1 MVLPENVMGV
11 ASAGE
16 DAEGRA
22 GKAAEAHCG
31 ARPVP
36 ERLQSPDLHAHPEL
50 SADPTGMACAL
61 PKQGAPVLC
70 ALVTGATG
78 GIGRELCAELVRDHG
93 TLAIVGR
100 SREKLDELAK
110 HLSER
115 YDVDVRVFVA
125 DFAQPGAIDVLVA
138 QVRAANLQVETLVN
152 NAGFGYDAPFAE
164 SSLERQRA
172 LVQTNDVT
180 LMELCHAFAPDMAAR
195 GHGGILNVASVAGF
209 VPGPYMS
216 TYYASKAF
224 VQSFS
229 SALHMELRPHGVH
242 VTALCPGPV
251 RTPFWDN
258 ADAGETAL
266 ARLTISAS
274 RVARAAVRALA
285 CNRLLSGRAGEN
297 HRVRQPP
304 CAAHVGR
311 CGSGVVAET
320 EKIRGRGAPSSN
332 SRLHSLRLRVAR
344 AKMAKCASF
353 LMHEV
358 VTRAFLELSTA
369 N

>member
-11 ASAGE
+11 VSAGE

-31 ARPVP
+31 AQSVA

-50 SADPTGMACAL
+50 LADPTGMACAL

-78 GIGRELCAELVRDHG
+78 GIGRELCAELARDHG
-93 TLAIVGR
+93 VLALVGR
-100 SREKLDELAK
+100 SQEKLDELAK

-115 YDVDVRVFVA
+115 YDVAVRTFVA

-138 QVRAANLQVETLVN
+138 QVKAANLQVETLVN
-152 NAGFGYDAPFAE
+152 NAGFGYDAPFAH
-164 SSLERQRA
+164 SNLARQQA
-172 LVQTNDVT
+172 LVQTNDVA

-258 ADAGETAL
+258 ADASETAL

-285 CNRLLSGRAGEN
+285 CNRLLCC
-297 HRVRQPP
+297 P
-304 CAAHVGR
+304 
-311 CGSGVVAET
+311 GVLAKAIVF
-320 EKIRGRGAPSSN
+320 G
-332 SRLHSLRLRVAR
+332 SRLVPRTWAAAAAASLQ
-344 AKMAKCASF
+344 KPK
-353 LMHEV
+353 E
-358 VTRAFLELSTA
+358 
-369 N
+369 

>member
-1 MVLPENVMGV
+1 MVLPENVTGV
-11 ASAGE
+11 ASTGE

-22 GKAAEAHCG
+22 GKAAETHCG

-36 ERLQSPDLHAHPEL
+36 GRLQSPDSHAHSEL
-50 SADPTGMACAL
+50 PADPTGMACAI
-61 PKQGAPVLC
+61 PESGAPALC

-78 GIGRELCAELVRDHG
+78 GIGRELCAELTRDHG
-93 TLAIVGR
+93 VLALVGR
-100 SREKLDELAK
+100 SQDKLDELAK
-110 HLSER
+110 NLAER
-115 YDVDVRVFVA
+115 FGVDVHVFVA
-125 DFAQPGAIDVLVA
+125 DFAQPGAVDVLVA

-172 LVQTNDVT
+172 LVQTNGMA
-180 LMELCHAFAPDMAAR
+180 LMELCHAFAPGMAAR

-258 ADAGETAL
+258 ADAGGTAL
-266 ARLTISAS
+266 AKLTIGAP
-274 RVARAAVRALA
+274 RVARAAIRALG
-285 CNRLLSGRAGEN
+285 CNRLLCCPGVLAKFIVFGSRFVP
-297 HRVRQPP
+297 RTW
-304 CAAHVGR
+304 AA
-311 CGSGVVAET
+311 A
-320 EKIRGRGAPSSN
+320 A
-332 SRLHSLRLRVAR
+332 A
-344 AKMAKCASF
+344 AKLQKPKG
-353 LMHEV
+353 
-358 VTRAFLELSTA
+358 
-369 N
+369 

>member
-1 MVLPENVMGV
+1 MVLPENVKGV

-22 GKAAEAHCG
+22 GKAAETHCG
-31 ARPVP
+31 AQPAP
-36 ERLQSPDLHAHPEL
+36 ERLRSSDLHAHPEL
-50 SADPTGMACAL
+50 PADPTGMACAI
-61 PKQGAPVLC
+61 PKPDAPALC

-78 GIGRELCAELVRDHG
+78 GIGRELCAELARDHG
-93 TLAIVGR
+93 VLALVGR
-100 SREKLDELAK
+100 SQAKLDELAK
-110 HLSER
+110 NLAER
-115 YDVDVRVFVA
+115 FDVSVRTFAA
-125 DFAQPGAIDVLVA
+125 DFAQPGAVDVLVA

-172 LVQTNDVT
+172 LVQTNGMA
-180 LMELCHAFAPDMAAR
+180 LMELCHAFAPGMAAR

-251 RTPFWDN
+251 RTPFWDD
-258 ADAGETAL
+258 ADAGGTAL
-266 ARLTISAS
+266 AKLTIGAP
-274 RVARAAVRALA
+274 RVARAAIRALG
-285 CNRLLSGRAGEN
+285 CNRLLCGPGVLAKFIVFGSRFVP
-297 HRVRQPP
+297 RTW
-304 CAAHVGR
+304 AA
-311 CGSGVVAET
+311 A
-320 EKIRGRGAPSSN
+320 A
-332 SRLHSLRLRVAR
+332 A
-344 AKMAKCASF
+344 AKLQKPKG
-353 LMHEV
+353 
-358 VTRAFLELSTA
+358 
-369 N
+369 

>member
-11 ASAGE
+11 ASTGE
-16 DAEGRA
+16 DTAGHA
-22 GKAAEAHCG
+22 GKAAEARCD
-31 ARPVP
+31 AQPAP

-50 SADPTGMACAL
+50 PADPTGMACEL

-78 GIGRELCAELVRDHG
+78 GIGRELCAELARDHG
-93 TLAIVGR
+93 VLALVGR
-100 SREKLDELAK
+100 SQDKLDELAK
-110 HLSER
+110 DLAER
-115 YDVDVRVFVA
+115 FDVSVRTFAA
-125 DFAQPGAIDVLVA
+125 DFAQPGAVDVLVA

-172 LVQTNDVT
+172 LVQTNDMA
-180 LMELCHAFAPDMAAR
+180 LMELCHAFAPGMAAR

-242 VTALCPGPV
+242 VTVLCPGPV

-258 ADAGETAL
+258 ADAGGTAL
-266 ARLTISAS
+266 ARMTIGAP
-274 RVARAAVRALA
+274 RVARAAIRALG
-285 CNRLLSGRAGEN
+285 CNRLLCCPGMLAKTIVFGSRFIP
-297 HRVRQPP
+297 RTW
-304 CAAHVGR
+304 AA
-311 CGSGVVAET
+311 A
-320 EKIRGRGAPSSN
+320 AAA
-332 SRLHSLRLRVAR
+332 SLQ
-344 AKMAKCASF
+344 KPKG
-353 LMHEV
+353 
-358 VTRAFLELSTA
+358 
-369 N
+369 

>member
-1 MVLPENVMGV
+1 MVLPENVKGV

-22 GKAAEAHCG
+22 GKAAETHCG
-31 ARPVP
+31 AQPAP
-36 ERLQSPDLHAHPEL
+36 ERLQSSDLHAHPEL
-50 SADPTGMACAL
+50 PADQTGMACAI
-61 PKQGAPVLC
+61 PKPDAPALC

-78 GIGRELCAELVRDHG
+78 GIGRELCAELARDHG
-93 TLAIVGR
+93 VLALVGR
-100 SREKLDELAK
+100 SQAKLDELAK
-110 HLSER
+110 NLAER
-115 YDVDVRVFVA
+115 FDVSVRTFAA
-125 DFAQPGAIDVLVA
+125 DFAQPGAVDVLVA

-164 SSLERQRA
+164 SSPERQRA
-172 LVQTNDVT
+172 LVQTNGMA
-180 LMELCHAFAPDMAAR
+180 LMELCRAFAPGMAAR

-258 ADAGETAL
+258 ADAGGTAL
-266 ARLTISAS
+266 AKLTIGAP
-274 RVARAAVRALA
+274 RVARAAIRALG
-285 CNRLLSGRAGEN
+285 CNRLLCCPGVLAKFIVFGSRFVP
-297 HRVRQPP
+297 RTW
-304 CAAHVGR
+304 AA
-311 CGSGVVAET
+311 A
-320 EKIRGRGAPSSN
+320 A
-332 SRLHSLRLRVAR
+332 A
-344 AKMAKCASF
+344 AKLQKPKG
-353 LMHEV
+353 
-358 VTRAFLELSTA
+358 
-369 N
+369 

>member
-1 MVLPENVMGV
+1 MCRRVAARRCEGAGAYGAAGKRDGV
-11 ASAGE
+11 VKRGE

-22 GKAAEAHCG
+22 GKAAEAHGG
-31 ARPVP
+31 AQSVP

-50 SADPTGMACAL
+50 PADPTGMACAL

-100 SREKLDELAK
+100 SRERLDELAK

-172 LVQTNDVT
+172 LVQTNDMA

-209 VPGPYMS
+209 VPGR
-216 TYYASKAF
+216 T
-224 VQSFS
+224 
-229 SALHMELRPHGVH
+229 
-242 VTALCPGPV
+242 CP
-251 RTPFWDN
+251 RT
-258 ADAGETAL
+258 T
-266 ARLTISAS
+266 RRRRS
-274 RVARAAVRALA
+274 
-285 CNRLLSGRAGEN
+285 CNRSPA
-297 HRVRQPP
+297 
-304 CAAHVGR
+304 R
-311 CGSGVVAET
+311 CTWSCD
-320 EKIRGRGAPSSN
+320 R
-332 SRLHSLRLRVAR
+332 
-344 AKMAKCASF
+344 
-353 LMHEV
+353 
-358 VTRAFLELSTA
+358 TA
-369 N
+369 CM

>member
-11 ASAGE
+11 VSAGE

-31 ARPVP
+31 AQSVA

-50 SADPTGMACAL
+50 PADPAGMACPL

-125 DFAQPGAIDVLVA
+125 DFAQPGAIDALVA

-152 NAGFGYDAPFAE
+152 NAGFGYDAPFAH
-164 SSLERQRA
+164 SNLAVSRRLCRRMTWLSWSCAMRSL
-172 LVQTNDVT
+172 
-180 LMELCHAFAPDMAAR
+180 
-195 GHGGILNVASVAGF
+195 
-209 VPGPYMS
+209 
-216 TYYASKAF
+216 
-224 VQSFS
+224 
-229 SALHMELRPHGVH
+229 
-242 VTALCPGPV
+242 
-251 RTPFWDN
+251 
-258 ADAGETAL
+258 
-266 ARLTISAS
+266 LTW
-274 RVARAAVRALA
+274 R
-285 CNRLLSGRAGEN
+285 RAGT
-297 HRVRQPP
+297 
-304 CAAHVGR
+304 AA
-311 CGSGVVAET
+311 S
-320 EKIRGRGAPSSN
+320 
-332 SRLHSLRLRVAR
+332 
-344 AKMAKCASF
+344 
-353 LMHEV
+353 
-358 VTRAFLELSTA
+358 
-369 N
+369 

>member
-1 MVLPENVMGV
+1 MVLPENVKGV

-22 GKAAEAHCG
+22 GKAAETHCG
-31 ARPVP
+31 AQPAP
-36 ERLQSPDLHAHPEL
+36 ERLQSSDLHAHPEL
-50 SADPTGMACAL
+50 PADPTGMACAI
-61 PKQGAPVLC
+61 PKPDAPALC

-78 GIGRELCAELVRDHG
+78 GIGRELCAELARDHG
-93 TLAIVGR
+93 VLALVGR
-100 SREKLDELAK
+100 SQAKLDELAK
-110 HLSER
+110 NLAER
-115 YDVDVRVFVA
+115 FDVSVRTFA
-125 DFAQPGAIDVLVA
+125 AHFAQPGAVDVLVA

-172 LVQTNDVT
+172 LVQTNGMA
-180 LMELCHAFAPDMAAR
+180 LMELCHAFAPGMAAR

-251 RTPFWDN
+251 RTPFWDD
-258 ADAGETAL
+258 ADAGGTAL
-266 ARLTISAS
+266 AKLTIGAP
-274 RVARAAVRALA
+274 RVARAAIRALG
-285 CNRLLSGRAGEN
+285 CNRLLCCPGVLAKFIVFGSRFVP
-297 HRVRQPP
+297 RTW
-304 CAAHVGR
+304 AA
-311 CGSGVVAET
+311 A
-320 EKIRGRGAPSSN
+320 A
-332 SRLHSLRLRVAR
+332 A
-344 AKMAKCASF
+344 AKLQKPKG
-353 LMHEV
+353 
-358 VTRAFLELSTA
+358 
-369 N
+369 

>member
-11 ASAGE
+11 ASRGE
-16 DAEGRA
+16 DAKGLA
-22 GKAAEAHCG
+22 GEAAEAHCG
-31 ARPVP
+31 AQPVP
-36 ERLQSPDLHAHPEL
+36 ERSQSPDLHVHPEL
-50 SADPTGMACAL
+50 PADPTGMACSL
-61 PKQGAPVLC
+61 PKAGTPVLC

-78 GIGRELCAELVRDHG
+78 GIGRELCAELARDHG

-100 SREKLDELAK
+100 SQEKLDELAK

-115 YDVDVRVFVA
+115 HNVAVRAFVA
-125 DFAQPGAIDVLVA
+125 DFAQPGAVDVLVA

-152 NAGFGYDAPFAE
+152 NAGFGYDAPFAH
-164 SSLERQRA
+164 SNLARQQA
-172 LVQTNDVT
+172 LVQTNDVA

-266 ARLTISAS
+266 ARLTISAP

-285 CNRLLSGRAGEN
+285 CNRLLCC
-297 HRVRQPP
+297 P
-304 CAAHVGR
+304 
-311 CGSGVVAET
+311 GVLAKAIVF
-320 EKIRGRGAPSSN
+320 G
-332 SRLHSLRLRVAR
+332 SRLVPRTWAAAAAAALQ
-344 AKMAKCASF
+344 KPKG
-353 LMHEV
+353 
-358 VTRAFLELSTA
+358 
-369 N
+369 